1 MRVISINGAAAMF
14 FFRHPKPVGSQKAVA
29 TQVVQRKTQ
38 TGMVD
43 KHTIIVETRKPEA
56 PLAKDEIPVKD

>member
-1 MRVISINGAAAMF
+1 MF

-43 KHTIIVETRKPEA
+43 KQTIIVETRKPEA
-56 PLAKDEIPVKD
+56 PSAKDEIPVKD